1 MIVRYFEKDDL
12 ELFKEMCKAFYSGGA
27 TAREYD
33 ETLTIKTFE
42 RVMDHHENLWGVI
55 LIDNDVQVPVGYAL
69 ISSYWC
75 NEDGGDVIILDELYI
90 NPINRNKGYATAFLN
105 WLEEEFSDKAVAI
118 TLQVLTTNEVARK
131 LYDKIGFMSEGFEQ
145 MIKELK
151 HNNKN
156 IPK

>member
-12 ELFKEMCKAFYSGGA
+12 ELFKEMCEAFYSGGA
-27 TAREYD
+27 TARGYD
-33 ETLTIKTFE
+33 EALTVKTFE

-55 LIDNDVQVPVGYAL
+55 LIDNDVQVPIGYAL

-90 NPINRNKGYATAFLN
+90 NPINRNKGYATTFLN

-151 HNNKN
+151 HT
-156 IPK
+156 PK

>member
-1 MIVRYFEKDDL
+1 MIVRYFEKGDL
-12 ELFKEMCKAFYSGGA
+12 ELFKEMCRAFYSGGA
-27 TAREYD
+27 TSRGYD
-33 ETLTIKTFE
+33 ELLTVKTFD

-55 LIDNDVQVPVGYAL
+55 LVDNDLQMPVGYAL

-105 WLEEEFSDKAVAI
+105 WLEDEFSDRAVAI

-145 MIKELK
+145 MIKEIK
-151 HNNKN
+151 HNPNKV
-156 IPK
+156 K